1 MGTPPEE
8 EETQS
13 LEARGFIRHP
23 LVLTTARRVSR
34 TATHLLEFRELSIS
48 NVSAVRLPDPGR
60 LHTGAAAARRDGA
73 FRGRGVQAAQE
84 GATRQ
89 GRYAATAGLYQ
100 SRLSLSTLTLTL
112 CPPGSKRAGVRSV
125 TVRRLPSLVTG
136 FGPMPPVYVD
146 GSAAHGN
153 SGVGVW
159 YGKGH
164 RCEPPQPNNDNRDSP
179 RHPSTRVQSVSTP
192 NLSASV
198 QTARR

>member
-1 MGTPPEE
+1 VTVHFEGVGSKQRKRAPPAKGGTL
-8 EETQS
+8 Q
-13 LEARGFIRHP
+13 LRA
-23 LVLTTARRVSR
+23 
-34 TATHLLEFRELSIS
+34 
-48 NVSAVRLPDPGR
+48 
-60 LHTGAAAARRDGA
+60 
-73 FRGRGVQAAQE
+73 
-84 GATRQ
+84 
-89 GRYAATAGLYQ
+89 LYQ